1 MAISK
6 LNLVGDKVINDN
18 ILKLVNEVKNREH
31 EMDVLSDD
39 FYDLSGEAQAIYFS
53 KMRDF
58 MNTNIA
64 HIIFCKNQQLGELA
78 ILKRLEKRR

>member
-1 MAISK
+1 MT
-6 LNLVGDKVINDN
+6 NNTVT
-18 ILKLVNEVKNREH
+18 LVNEVKNGEYK
-31 EMDVLSDD
+31 MDVLSDD
-39 FYDLSGEAQAIYFS
+39 FYDLSGEAQVIYFS

>member
-1 MAISK
+1 MT
-6 LNLVGDKVINDN
+6 NNTVT
-18 ILKLVNEVKNREH
+18 LVNEVKNGEYK
-31 EMDVLSDD
+31 MDVSSDD

-58 MNTNIA
+58 MNTNIS
-64 HIIFCKNQQLGELA
+64 HIIFCENQQLGELA